1 MSEAPPNAVRGEAA
15 SGMEVARLALW
26 LYGDVFRRVGWRAV
40 GLLALSALSVGARA
54 ASIATLVL
62 FVKAQASGE
71 PAQLLGVELPSAVTA
86 GNLLLW
92 GGTALFFSV
101 VTAATA
107 FSVDHLV
114 FRIARSYA
122 QRLVSQLAGH
132 LAAGGRLRS
141 DDGTGER
148 DWRSV
153 EGMLA
158 GDFFG
163 LVRTVTFILGIV
175 LPLITLLVAAGALL
189 KLQPVLT
196 AVLLPILPVY
206 LVPLALLNRKLAR
219 DAHTLQGLRP
229 ELHRSVRE
237 MLGDLAETPGPAPE
251 VRERVRGYAD
261 DPLVSES
268 IEAFRDY
275 VLARRRVDNL
285 RDIFQG
291 AALLAILL
299 MFGAALAQQGA
310 SWAMLLTYLV
320 ALQYA
325 TKSLGKVSK
334 FATLTSRYI
343 PQIGRYWSFVTHDLP
358 RSEAGE
364 PARGPDRE
372 AGSAHAAPGVTP
384 AVLP

>member
-1 MSEAPPNAVRGEAA
+1 MEREEEAVRGEAA
-15 SGMEVARLALW
+15 SGRELARLALW
-26 LYGDVFRRVGWRAV
+26 LYGDVFRRVGWRSI

-71 PAQLLGVELPSAVTA
+71 AVQVLGFELPSAVTLA
-86 GNLLLW
+86 NLLLW
-92 GGTALFFSV
+92 GGTALFFAM

-107 FSVDHLV
+107 FWVDHLV
-114 FRIARSYA
+114 FRISRAYA
-122 QRLVSQLAGH
+122 QGLVRQLADH
-132 LAAGGRLRS
+132 LASGGRLRS
-141 DDGTGER
+141 DDGRGER

-153 EGMLA
+153 ERMLA

-175 LPLITLLVAAGALL
+175 LPLITLLVAAGALV
-189 KLQPVLT
+189 KLEPVLT
-196 AVLLPILPVY
+196 AVLLPVLPIY
-206 LVPLALLNRKLAR
+206 LIPLALLNRKLAH
-219 DAHTLQGLRP
+219 DAHTLQTLRP
-229 ELHRSVRE
+229 ALRRNVRE
-237 MLGDLAETPGPAPE
+237 MLQGLAETPAPTPE
-251 VRERVRGYAD
+251 ARERARGYAD
-261 DPLVSES
+261 DPLVGES

-285 RDIFQG
+285 RDVFQG
-291 AALLAILL
+291 VSLLAILL
-299 MFGAALAQQGA
+299 MFGAALAQDGA

-334 FATLTSRYI
+334 FVTLTSRYL
-343 PQIGRYWSFVTHDLP
+343 PQIGRYWSFVTQDLP
-358 RSEAGE
+358 RGEARE
-364 PARGPDRE
+364 AASGPEGE
-372 AGSAHAAPGVTP
+372 AGSAHGAPDATP